1 MQRWCRGAGTA
12 EEEVQKW
19 CRGGVQYADVVCRGG
34 AGEGA
39 GAEVVQVKLQ
49 AQRCRGACRSED
61 MLSRCR
67 GSAPAEN

>member
-1 MQRWCRGAGTA
+1 MQRWCRGAGAA

-19 CRGGVQYADVVCRGG
+19 CRGG